1 MTPPFTTLQV
11 LTTASRRNADEIFID
26 PNAAA
31 IISAQA

>member
-11 LTTASRRNADEIFID
+11 LTIASERDVGEFFVD